1 MRDKGRIVLVFNN
14 MQRFIGPYHSMFAAA
29 KALGTA
35 PASIRAACTGESISC
50 KGLYFRVLEDDIQI
64 GREDLGVLTL
74 SEYDALCEVDRRIY
88 PDRRMSRQ
96 GMKYKSKPKP
106 KAKPRTRTNQTTR
119 V

>member
-14 MQRFIGPYHSMFAAA
+14 MQRFIGLYHSMFAAA

-74 SEYDALCEVDRRIY
+74 PEYDDLCEVDRRIY

-96 GMKYKSKPKP
+96 GLKYKPKP
-106 KAKPRTRTNQTTR
+106 KPKTKPRTRTNQTTR